1 MLGDIYHD
9 QKKQK
14 KHRFVLRFLL
24 LSVDL
29 GVWEN
34 LRYYCE

>member
-1 MLGDIYHD
+1 MLGGIYHD
-9 QKKQK
+9 PKNKKPF
-14 KHRFVLRFLL
+14 RAAFLGL

-34 LRYYCE
+34 LRYYGD